1 MVLAGLSREPVTT
14 FAALDDPW
22 VLDGRLGAERDEH
35 LGVLAGAPPDQRSSL
50 HLARVT
56 AEHAGR
62 AVQAA
67 SADLERAE
75 AHLARF
81 GPLAALR
88 RTVRMERDDAEQA
101 VARAQQRLEA
111 ARAERRRSE
120 GRVAELEAAEAERI
134 RFVADT
140 AWRLERVRAINNQLD
155 RHWSAAVLA
164 AVRQDDPLAFGVG
177 RLRAARAVAA
187 SDLASYH
194 ASLPPDRRAAVTQA
208 ERELADAR
216 HRRRLAHRALDECR
230 RRLEVASERHWGRR
244 DKEAM
249 ARAERALASAEHAV
263 SDAARAEHD
272 ARGRLDAEGSKLR
285 RRTKALAATEE
296 RRVELTGALAELDAA
311 LDDTRAKR
319 VEALAAEPIVPPH
332 LVDVVGE
339 APSDPHARQ
348 AWWGL
353 AWRIEAYRDR
363 HPDALGHEADG
374 GVIAAIGPSP
384 AARWMPD
391 AEWDDLAG
399 QVRHGR
405 SLVALAAEA
414 SNADVDG
421 AWGDAT
427 AWAEVVE
434 EAGALLNSQ
443 RATVDRGVGRET
455 GRSIGW

>member
-1 MVLAGLSREPVTT
+1 M
-14 FAALDDPW
+14 
-22 VLDGRLGAERDEH
+22 
-35 LGVLAGAPPDQRSSL
+35 
-50 HLARVT
+50 
-56 AEHAGR
+56 
-62 AVQAA
+62 QAA

-88 RTVRMERDDAEQA
+88 RTLRMERDDAEHA

-120 GRVAELEAAEAERI
+120 GRVAELEAAEAERT

-140 AWRLERVRAINNQLD
+140 AWRLERVQAINNQLD

-164 AVRQDDPLAFGVG
+164 AVRQDDPLSFGVG

-187 SDLASYH
+187 RDLASYH

-216 HRRRLAHRALDECR
+216 HRRRLARRALDECR
-230 RRLEVASERHWGRR
+230 RRLELASERHWGRR

-272 ARGRLDAEGSKLR
+272 ARGRLDAEGSKVR

-339 APSDPHARQ
+339 APSDPHAARPGG
-348 AWWGL
+348 AWPG
-353 AWRIEAYRDR
+353 ASRPTATAVPTPSATRPTVASSR
-363 HPDALGHEADG
+363 PSGPVRPHG
-374 GVIAAIGPSP
+374 GCPTRSGTTSP
-384 AARWMPD
+384 ARCATAGPCWRSPLRRAMPTST
-391 AEWDDLAG
+391 AHGAMR
-399 QVRHGR
+399 RHGPKSSR
-405 SLVALAAEA
+405 KP
-414 SNADVDG
+414 
-421 AWGDAT
+421 
-427 AWAEVVE
+427 
-434 EAGALLNSQ
+434 
-443 RATVDRGVGRET
+443 
-455 GRSIGW
+455 GRS